1 MSPYSNHHTGRPGAR
16 VSLRL
21 LALALAGLPFSG
33 LLAVVNTPVFT
44 PTAGSSIAEL
54 SVVVTCSTPGASIH
68 YTLTGAE
75 PTQFDPVVASGGA
88 VTVDRYLTLKA
99 KAWTT
104 SESSSVV
111 SADFKVTGD
120 ISAGSKSLI
129 ALSSKDVLLAWGKQ
143 DYGRLS
149 NGINSSTAIVA
160 PSAMKYNA
168 NSPILNGERVDAG
181 ANHTVVLDTSGDV
194 WAAGNNAYGEAGNTI
209 GGTRLFVG
217 RVTTGSGNLTGC
229 TEVAAGLDFS
239 AALESGG
246 FVRTWGRYNGGRL
259 GGGSLSASRHTALR
273 VKTSQSVELSGIR
286 DIALGAE
293 FGIAREANAIE
304 VPGALGK
311 VWVWG
316 TNTSAMMTTGNTT
329 NQNFAIKLKSAANTD
344 LTDAWDIAGGDG
356 HIAIVR
362 WKTGDANLEGT
373 VWTTGSTANGRLGNN
388 NGAVPSGGYPVKVVK
403 SGGVALTKIIQ
414 VAAGPAHTIALD
426 NEGKVWAWGSN
437 FHGAL
442 GDTTT
447 TDRAYAVPV
456 KDPDGPGQLSNIVR
470 ISAGG
475 ITGSINSTNGSFSAA
490 VARDGTIYVW
500 GTNNEGVMAN
510 GTTSNSPK
518 ISTPLKVNQIKTLPG
533 FPSISLAHAVTALN
547 DPGSVTLTATATD
560 PQGDGTVDEV
570 EFFLNGTSR
579 MTKTDPPWNTNLTGL
594 AEGSYHAYAVAKDND
609 GNRTYSLP
617 LTFVIEETV
626 DGDQDGLLDSWELLH
641 FGNLSQTASGD
652 PDGDTVSNAHE
663 QDAGTNPNAN
673 LDANSDGLPDD
684 WVSWQLSLPG
694 GVAASI
700 LPPVGDPDGDE
711 LTTLVEFQQGTW
723 PRHFDSDSDGQSDWQ
738 ELAQETDPKD
748 AGSLA
753 PAVEVSAHKGTT
765 GLIESVS
772 LANPVTGLG
781 YDLAL
786 TGNYPQTEGY
796 EMKASNQAGG
806 PAYAWIEISSTG
818 ELLSDF
824 SSDPDTLL
832 ARAIPFE
839 FSFYGVEYED
849 LYISSNGFLTFTD
862 QGDWDG
868 FPYNFRNSLPN
879 ATTTMPLLAPYMQY
893 LDVDLQG
900 NVYFQAFTDHVVV
913 QWEQVKVSNQV
924 LQVTF
929 QAVIYQDGSI
939 RFNYKSIPT
948 NQGGAN
954 VVGYLTGIQNE
965 TGDNGIG
972 VAWYSGSHQGM
983 AVHSLDPLSLRFAA
997 PTVSTPWVGAST
1009 AVVSGDPLSWDLSFH
1024 GADLQPGLHEAQ
1036 LTLAKTGG
1044 PALYTRA
1051 IKLTVLPLGTTG
1063 SDTIT
1068 GTSGNDSLQ
1077 GLDGSDTITG
1087 HAGNDSLDGGAGDDT
1102 ITGGTGDDTLLGGD
1116 GKDVYHYNLGDGHD
1130 YYSDNAGIHQAND
1143 LTADYSDLHFG
1154 PDITPGMLRSYYLPA
1169 DGTHATGW
1177 LKFEVVDEA
1186 GGSITINDW
1195 NMRSG
1200 STNVYTSKRWRF
1212 HFADGTVWSGSLFW
1226 NEDLSMPFQGFT
1238 GGISPDL
1245 LTGSE
1250 GAEGMRGL
1258 EGDDLLLGGAG
1269 SDTYYY
1275 QWGSGHDT
1283 IDDSPGT
1290 GNLSTLNIQ
1299 GVDLATRLTY
1309 DFIEPKDLLINVS
1322 HPSDG
1327 SRDGSILIR
1336 GWYDTYPIQFKDN
1349 WRINAQNAAG
1359 TWIDVSQAMRYM
1371 ATDGP
1376 DTINGLATHTGNGQ
1390 TFDSGAGNDS
1400 IRGSFWAETL
1410 LGNLGDDFLYGE
1422 AGDDTLEGG
1431 DGDDM
1436 LYGGSNNDTLRGQA
1450 GSDTLNGDAGN
1461 DSLHGGDGE
1470 DTLYGGTENDVLE
1483 GGAAD
1488 DVLNGGD
1495 GNDTMRGGTGNDELN
1510 GGIGSD
1516 TYEWNLGDG
1525 FDSITDS
1532 TSDLVSSAENH
1543 LVFGTG
1549 VDPAQVRLITEPGSN
1564 SLAFSIRD
1572 TQDEEIG
1579 RVTIHEWFTKNLI
1592 TFGTGNHAKSW
1603 RILFTGDPTIWN
1615 GAVLATPGAD
1625 QVTGTTGDD
1634 SLQGSTGDDTLQGLD
1649 GADTLAGEDG
1659 NDLLEGGEG
1668 NDDLSGGSGRDSLAG
1683 GGGSDALSGG
1693 DGSDSISGG
1702 AGDDQLDG
1710 GLGNDTLEGGGGSDI
1725 YQWAVGDGNDT
1736 LIEYISSIGNGDLN
1750 TVSFSGE
1757 VAPGVEI
1764 SNQFV
1769 KVTSSGQDYG
1779 FLTVLDPS
1787 GNQLA
1792 VLTVRNWNDSKG
1804 TWRILFPGDVTPSH
1818 WNTLQELATPDLD
1831 GVYDSESGGSTA
1843 GSDYNDYLAGGT
1855 GNDILDG
1862 GEGDDQIAG
1871 LAGSD
1876 VIYGGTGS
1884 DILSGGEGDD
1894 KLGGGSDADIIR
1906 GGDGKDSIDGGNH
1919 DDILTG
1925 GAGNDTI
1932 AGGAGN
1938 DLLDGQEG
1946 SDVLQGGTGN
1956 DRLRGGPGD
1965 DFLSG
1970 DQGADTYEWNL
1981 GDGNDTIVD
1990 TAGDNEESLE
2000 VNVVL
2005 LGPGIDLQHLVQ
2017 EVVPAG
2023 TNQGA
2028 SLKVTILDG
2037 SGQPAGS
2044 ISAVFPN
2051 PSNSV
2056 SDLGV
2061 KLRTSSGKDIPLA
2074 TPGKDVLRGNPESYT
2089 EDSFVVDA
2097 LGGDDDIRTFDGDDT
2112 VRGGEG
2118 NDTISCGDGQ
2128 NIITGGPGNDLIIST
2143 RIPHRV
2149 IRFTDMI
2156 HWNIG
2161 DGHDRIINGMLDL
2174 PANDFERIQARL
2186 KFGPVISP
2194 EDCSFEVIENRAK
2207 NTASFKVIVH
2217 DSVGQVIGSVSF
2229 EGVFE
2234 MNYGA
2239 GYEWSV
2245 AAAPLTE
2252 YLRLGFWKSW
2262 IEEADIEIEFAD
2274 STLWEL
2280 NTRGYAGGGGS
2291 IDRLYQGRR
2300 DTDRDGIDDGWEI
2313 LHGLDPLYDQ
2323 EWNEEY
2329 EGDPDED
2336 GLSNLQE
2343 YVERKN
2349 PNVPDADP
2357 PLVLE
2362 NTGNDQDI
2370 MSIAYE
2376 NQNGLNNSIDD
2387 SMDDKDGDGFPNG
2400 WEYIRGTR
2408 ADNPNDLPE
2417 PDYIV
2422 DQDNGEL
2429 SITDNIV
2436 TTLGEAA
2443 NLANLKRSA
2452 HSSYSERTSIIEV
2465 RAGTYLESVR
2475 FDQNVLIYGKAGA
2488 NGEPPAVVSPEEGQ
2502 TLSFGNDL
2510 YQEWPDSFV
2519 AGIRISHVSGQKG
2532 PAIHSEEELYLSRVV
2547 IDHNV
2552 SDYGAAVY
2560 GRVARLEHCT
2570 VFNNTSPGGIYLAAW
2585 GAPVTIRNSILWG
2598 NSDPALMAQG
2608 HYGNQD
2614 PVAYTVEDS
2623 IIQGGF
2629 MGALNTDP
2637 LLHRSGSLTSGSPAI
2652 NALTPPSGSLE
2663 TPDIHGEGRTA
2674 DGLSDIGAD
2683 EYRDDNAT
2691 SDGDGIPD
2699 WVELASDAD
2708 SLGSAAEY
2716 GTHLTDPYLTD
2727 TDFDGLADDAEILT
2741 HLTNPLSAD
2750 TDGDGITDGNEI
2762 RIGTSPIVANND
2774 GDSLPDE
2781 WEFDH
2786 GLNPNTDDSGLD
2798 LDGDGLTNG
2807 QEHGLGTDPGEKD
2820 SDGDG
2825 MSDDWEVANGQDPA
2839 EFTPTPL
2846 TVLADGDSDGMTGWA
2861 EIMFGSS
2868 DEEADTESDGLS
2880 DAFEFSGGT
2889 TATLVDSDGDG
2900 TPDIDEDSDG
2910 DGLSNRDELETHA
2923 TSPVS
2928 KDTDGDGI
2936 GDFQEVSLQ
2945 MNPNDPDDGEAD
2957 GDADGLNKS
2966 KELQIG
2972 TNPGLADSDEDG
2984 IPDGLEYGGGLD
2996 PLDPDSDSD
3005 SVLDLDEDTD
3015 GDGLTN
3021 RVELGQSTHML
3032 YRDTDLDG
3040 TDDTLAN

>member
-1 MSPYSNHHTGRPGAR
+1 
-16 VSLRL
+16 
-21 LALALAGLPFSG
+21 LALVFAGIPFPG

-44 PTAGSSIAEL
+44 PTAGSSIGEI
-54 SVVVTCSTPGASIH
+54 SVVVTCSSPGATIR

-75 PTQFDPVVASGGA
+75 PTVFDPTVVSGGSVA
-88 VTVDRYLTLKA
+88 VDRALTLKA
-99 KAWTT
+99 KAWTV
-104 SESSSVV
+104 SESSSVA

-120 ISAGSKSLI
+120 ISAGAKSLI
-129 ALSSKDVLLAWGKQ
+129 ALSSRDGLQAWGRQ
-143 DYGRLS
+143 DFGRLS
-149 NGINSSTAIVA
+149 NGVNSSNAIVA
-160 PSAMKYNA
+160 PSPMKSALNT
-168 NSPILNGERVDAG
+168 NILNAERVDAG
-181 ANHTVVLDTSGDV
+181 SNHTVILDNTGNVL
-194 WAAGNNAYGEAGNTI
+194 AAGSNGFGETGTTI
-209 GGTRLFVG
+209 GGNRLYAGQVA
-217 RVTTGSGNLTGC
+217 TSTGTLGGC
-229 TEVAAGLDFS
+229 VEVAAGLEFS

-246 FVRTWGRYNGGRL
+246 FVRTWGKHTGGRL
-259 GGGSLSASRHTALR
+259 GGGTLTAARHTAAR
-273 VKTSQSVELSGIR
+273 VKTNSTTDLPGIR

-293 FGIAREANAIE
+293 FGIAREANALE
-304 VPGALGK
+304 VPGALGR

-316 TNTSAMMTTGNTT
+316 TNSAALMTTGNTT
-329 NQNFAIKLKSAANTD
+329 NQNFAIKLRTASATD
-344 LTDAWDIAGGDG
+344 LSDAWDITGGDA
-356 HIAIVR
+356 HIAVVR
-362 WKTGDANLEGT
+362 WKTGDSNLEGT
-373 VWTTGSTANGRLGNN
+373 VWTTGTTTNGRLGNN

-403 SGGVALTKIIQ
+403 NGGAALTKIIQ
-414 VAAGPAHTIALD
+414 VASGPAHTIALD

-437 FHGAL
+437 LHGAL

-456 KDPDGPGQLSNIVR
+456 KDPDSPGQLSNIVR

-475 ITGSINSTNGSFSAA
+475 ISGAINSTNGSFSSA
-490 VARDGTIYVW
+490 VAADGTLYVW

-518 ISTPLKVNQIKTLPG
+518 ITTPLKVTQTKTLPG
-533 FPSISLAHAVTALN
+533 FPAVSLAHAVTTVN
-547 DPGSVTLTATATD
+547 DPGAATLTATATD

-570 EFFLNGTSR
+570 KFFLNGSLHT
-579 MTKTDPPWNTNLTGL
+579 TKADPPWTINLTGL

-609 GNRTYSLP
+609 GNQTYSLP
-617 LTFVIEETV
+617 QTFVIEETV
-626 DGDQDGLLDSWELLH
+626 DADQDGLLDAWEQLH
-641 FGNLSQTASGD
+641 FGNLSQTGSGD
-652 PDGDTVSNAHE
+652 PDGDTVTNANE
-663 QDAGTNPNAN
+663 LATGTDPNAN

-684 WVSWQLSLPG
+684 WVTWQLSLPG
-694 GVAASI
+694 GVAAST
-700 LPPVGDPDGDE
+700 LPPGGDPDGDE
-711 LTTLVEFQQGTW
+711 LTTLVEFQKGTK
-723 PRHFDSDSDGQSDWQ
+723 PRHFDSDADGQSDWQ

-753 PAVEVSAHKGTT
+753 PAIEVSAHKGTT
-765 GLIESVS
+765 GLVEAVS
-772 LANPVTGLG
+772 LVNPVTGLG
-781 YDLAL
+781 YNLAL
-786 TGNYPQTEGY
+786 TGNYPTTEGY
-796 EMKASNQAGG
+796 EVKASNQAGG
-806 PAYAWIEISSTG
+806 PAYAWIDISSTG
-818 ELLSDF
+818 ELLSDLN
-824 SSDPDTLL
+824 SDPDTLVE
-832 ARAIPFE
+832 RAIPFE
-839 FSFYGVEYED
+839 FSFYGVGYED
-849 LYISSNGFLTFTD
+849 LFISSNGFLTFVD
-862 QGDWDG
+862 PGFLDG
-868 FPYNFRNSLPN
+868 SPYNFRNPLPN
-879 ATTTMPLLAPYMQY
+879 PNTTMPLLAPYMQY
-893 LDVDLQG
+893 LDANLQG
-900 NVYFQAFTDHVVV
+900 SIYYQAFADHVVV
-913 QWEQVKVSNQV
+913 QWEGVKVNSQV

-948 NQGGAN
+948 NSGGAN
-954 VVGYLTGIQNE
+954 VVGYTTGIQNE
-965 TGDNGIG
+965 TGDNGMG

-983 AVHSLDPLSLRFAA
+983 AIHSLDPLSLRFAA
-997 PTVSTPWVGAST
+997 PTVTTPWVGASAT
-1009 AVVSGDPLSWDLSFH
+1009 TVSGDPLAWSLSFH
-1024 GADLQPGLHEAQ
+1024 GADLQPGLHQAQ

-1051 IKLTVLPLGTTG
+1051 VKLTVLPLATTG
-1063 SDTIT
+1063 NDTLT
-1068 GTSGNDSLQ
+1068 GTGGNDSIQALGGNDTLT
-1077 GLDGSDTITG
+1077 GL
-1087 HAGNDSLDGGAGDDT
+1087 AGNDSLDGGAGDDT
-1102 ITGGTGDDTLLGGD
+1102 ITGGTGDDSLLGGD

-1130 YYSDNAGIHQAND
+1130 FYSDNAGIHQAND

-1154 PDITPGMLRSYYLPA
+1154 DGIRPGMLRSSYLPS
-1169 DGTHATGW
+1169 DGTHPTGW

-1186 GGSITINDW
+1186 GGSIIINDW
-1195 NMRSG
+1195 NVRSG
-1200 STNVYTSKRWRF
+1200 STNVYTSRRWRF
-1212 HFADGTVWSGSLFW
+1212 HFADGTVWSGTLFW
-1226 NEDLSMPFQGFT
+1226 NEDLSTPFQGFT
-1238 GGISPDL
+1238 GGLQPDL
-1245 LTGSE
+1245 LDGSE
-1250 GAEGMRGL
+1250 GVEGMRGL
-1258 EGDDLLLGGAG
+1258 EGDDLLRGGAG
-1269 SDTYYY
+1269 WDTYYY
-1275 QWGSGHDT
+1275 PWGSGHDT

-1290 GNLSTLNIQ
+1290 GDLTILNIQ
-1299 GVDLATRLTY
+1299 GVDLESRLTY
-1309 DFIEPKDLLINVS
+1309 DFVAPRDLRINVS
-1322 HPSDG
+1322 HPSDP
-1327 SRDGSILIR
+1327 SKNGSIVLR
-1336 GWYDTYPIQFKDN
+1336 EWYRTLPIQLKEN
-1349 WRINAQNAAG
+1349 WRIYAQNAAG
-1359 TWIDVSQAMRYM
+1359 TWIDVSLALRYR

-1376 DTINGLATHTGNGQ
+1376 DIISGLLSHTSNGQ
-1390 TFDSGAGNDS
+1390 TFDAGAGDDS
-1400 IRGSFWAETL
+1400 IRGSVWAETL
-1410 LGNLGDDFLYGE
+1410 LGNLGNDVLYGE
-1422 AGDDTLEGG
+1422 SGNDTLEGG
-1431 DGDDM
+1431 DGNDT
-1436 LYGGSNNDTLRGQA
+1436 LHGGADHDTLRGQA
-1450 GSDTLNGDAGN
+1450 GNDILNGDAGN
-1461 DSLHGGDGE
+1461 DSLFGGDGT
-1470 DTLYGGTENDVLE
+1470 DTLSGGNGNDVLE
-1483 GGAAD
+1483 GGADA

-1495 GNDTMRGGTGNDELN
+1495 GDDTLRGGTGDDELN

-1525 FDSITDS
+1525 FDTITDS
-1532 TSDLVSSAENH
+1532 TSDPVSSAENH
-1543 LVFGTG
+1543 LVFGAG
-1549 VDPAQVRLITEPGSN
+1549 VDPAQIRLITEPGSN

-1572 TQDEEIG
+1572 AQDEEIG
-1579 RVTIHEWFTKNLI
+1579 RVTIYDWFTRNLVM
-1592 TFGTGNHAKSW
+1592 FGTGNHSKSW
-1603 RILFTGDPTIWN
+1603 RISFTGDPEIWN

-1625 QVTGTTGDD
+1625 LLTGTAGDD
-1634 SLQGSTGDDTLQGLD
+1634 SIQGSVGDDTLQGLD
-1649 GADTLAGEDG
+1649 GADTLSGDDG
-1659 NDLLEGGEG
+1659 NDTLEGGEG
-1668 NDDLSGGSGRDSLAG
+1668 NDGLSGGSGRDALAG
-1683 GGGSDALSGG
+1683 GGGNDTLSGG
-1693 DGSDSISGG
+1693 DGSDSISG
-1702 AGDDQLDG
+1702 ATGDDQLYG
-1710 GLGNDTLEGGGGSDI
+1710 GLGNDTLAGGDGSDT
-1725 YQWAVGDGNDT
+1725 YHWAVGDGNDT
-1736 LIEYISSIGNGDLN
+1736 LIEYIPSTGSGDLN

-1757 VAPGVEI
+1757 VATGVEI
-1764 SNQFV
+1764 SSQFV
-1769 KVTSSGQDYG
+1769 KVTSSGQNYG
-1779 FLTVLDPS
+1779 FLTVFDPS

-1792 VLTVRNWNDSKG
+1792 LLTVRNWSGTKS
-1804 TWRILFPGDVTPSH
+1804 TWRIAFPGDVTPSH

-1831 GVYDSESGGSTA
+1831 GVYDGESGGSTA
-1843 GSDYNDYLAGGT
+1843 AGDYSDFFAGGT

-1862 GEGDDQIAG
+1862 RDGDDQISG

-1876 VIYGGTGS
+1876 IIHGGNGS

-1894 KLGGGSDADIIR
+1894 KLGGGSGADIIH
-1906 GGDGKDSIDGGNH
+1906 GGDGNDSIDGGDQ

-1925 GAGNDTI
+1925 GAGNDVI

-1938 DLLDGQEG
+1938 DFLDGQEG

-1970 DQGADTYEWNL
+1970 DQGSDTYEWNL
-1981 GDGNDTIVD
+1981 GDGNDTIRD
-1990 TAGDNEESLE
+1990 AAGDNEESPE

-2005 LGPGIDLQHLVQ
+2005 LGPGIELQHLVQ

-2023 TNQGA
+2023 TNQAA
-2028 SLKVTILDG
+2028 SLKVKILDG

-2074 TPGKDVLRGNPESYT
+2074 TPGRDVLRGNPESFT
-2089 EDSFVVDA
+2089 DDSFVVDA
-2097 LGGDDDIRTFDGDDT
+2097 LAGDDDIRTFDGDDT

-2149 IRFTDMI
+2149 IRFTDMV

-2174 PANDFERIQARL
+2174 PENDFEPIQARL
-2186 KFGPVISP
+2186 RFGPGISTD
-2194 EDCSFEVIENRAK
+2194 DCSFEVIENRPK
-2207 NTASFKVIVH
+2207 NTASLKVIVH
-2217 DSVGQVIGSVSF
+2217 DSAEQVIGSVSF
-2229 EGVFE
+2229 EDVFE
-2234 MNYGA
+2234 MRYGA
-2239 GYEWSV
+2239 GYDWPIGP
-2245 AAAPLTE
+2245 APLSDD
-2252 YLRLGFWKSW
+2252 LRLGFWKSW
-2262 IEEADIEIEFAD
+2262 IEKAQIEVEFAD

-2280 NTRGYAGGGGS
+2280 NTRGYAGGGGT

-2300 DTDRDGIDDGWEI
+2300 DTDRDGMDDEWEI

-2323 EWNEEY
+2323 EWDDEWNEEY
-2329 EGDPDED
+2329 ESDPDED

-2343 YVERKN
+2343 YVERKD
-2349 PNVPDADP
+2349 PNVPDANP

-2362 NTGNDQDI
+2362 DTGSDQDI

-2436 TTLGEAA
+2436 ATLGEAA
-2443 NLANLKRSA
+2443 NLASLKIDA
-2452 HSSYSERTSIIEV
+2452 YSWDGRTSSIIEV

-2475 FDQNVLIYGKAGA
+2475 FERSVLIYGKAGA
-2488 NGEPPAVVSPEEGQ
+2488 NGEAPSVISPDDGQ
-2502 TLSFGNDL
+2502 TLSFGNGSVP
-2510 YQEWPDSFV
+2510 EWPGNLV
-2519 AGIRISHVSGQKG
+2519 AGIRISHISGKRG
-2532 PAIHSEEELYLSRVV
+2532 PAIHSEDELYLRRVV

-2570 VFNNTSPGGIYLAAW
+2570 IFNNTSPGGIYLAAW
-2585 GAPVTIRNSILWG
+2585 GAPLTIRNSILWG
-2598 NSDPALMAQG
+2598 NSDPALVAQG

-2614 PVAYTVEDS
+2614 PVVYTVADS

-2637 LLHRSGSLTSGSPAI
+2637 LLHRSGSLKSGSPAI
-2652 NALTPPSGSLE
+2652 NALTPPSGSLQP
-2663 TPDIHGEGRTA
+2663 PDIHGEGRTA

-2683 EYRDDNAT
+2683 EYRDDNGA
-2691 SDGDGIPD
+2691 SDGDGLPD
-2699 WVELASDAD
+2699 WVELATDAD
-2708 SLGSAAEY
+2708 SLTSAAEY
-2716 GTHLTDPYLTD
+2716 TTHLTDPYLTD

-2741 HLTNPLSAD
+2741 YLTNPLSAD

-2762 RIGTSPIVANND
+2762 RIGTSPTVVNND

-2786 GLNPNTDDSGLD
+2786 GLDPNSDDSGLD

-2807 QEHGLGTDPGEKD
+2807 QEQGLGTDPREKD

-2868 DEEADTESDGLS
+2868 DEDADTESDGLS

-2889 TATLVDSDGDG
+2889 SATLVDSDSDG
-2900 TPDIDEDSDG
+2900 TPDLDEDSDG
-2910 DGLSNRDELETHA
+2910 DGLSNRAELETHA

-2936 GDFQEVSLQ
+2936 SDSQEVSLQ
-2945 MNPNDPDDGEAD
+2945 MNPNDPADGEAD
-2957 GDADGLNKS
+2957 GDADGLSKS

-3005 SVLDLDEDTD
+3005 AVLDLDEDTD

-3032 YRDTDLDG
+3032 HRDTDMDG
-3040 TDDTLAN
+3040 TDDTLEN